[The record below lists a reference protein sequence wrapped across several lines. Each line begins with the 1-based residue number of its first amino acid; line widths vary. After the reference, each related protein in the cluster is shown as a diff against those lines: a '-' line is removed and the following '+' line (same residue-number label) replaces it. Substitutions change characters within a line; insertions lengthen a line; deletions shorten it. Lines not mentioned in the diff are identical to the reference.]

1 MRKPKLTYKM
11 VEQAI
16 DMKAHGLSNVDIC
29 RGLGISETAW
39 YNWLKD
45 PDTKPKLA
53 LVEGLKKAEAEYKEV
68 LLDRISGASEKPQH
82 WTAAAWLL
90 ERKYPDEYGKAE
102 RTREDKADET
112 PQIVLG
118 VSIEVA
124 GSDAEDTDD

>member
-1 MRKPKLTYKM
+1 MRKPKLTYRM
-11 VEQAI
+11 VEQAV

-68 LLDRISGASEKPQH
+68 LLDRISMARRSGRA
-82 WTAAAWLL
+82 
-90 ERKYPDEYGKAE
+90 
-102 RTREDKADET
+102 RTRPTRCHRLFWA
-112 PQIVLG
+112 
-118 VSIEVA
+118 
-124 GSDAEDTDD
+124 

>member
-53 LVEGLKKAEAEYKEV
+53 LVEGLKKGSSLFLV
-68 LLDRISGASEKPQH
+68 GSG
-82 WTAAAWLL
+82 
-90 ERKYPDEYGKAE
+90 
-102 RTREDKADET
+102 
-112 PQIVLG
+112 
-118 VSIEVA
+118 
-124 GSDAEDTDD
+124 

>member
-68 LLDRISGASEKPQH
+68 LLDRIKGASEKPQH

-102 RTREDKADET
+102 RTREDKADDA

-118 VSIEVA
+118 VNIEVA
-124 GSDAEDTDD
+124 GGDAECADD

>member
-16 DMKAHGLSNVDIC
+16 DMKAHGLSNADIC

-53 LVEGLKKAEAEYKEV
+53 LVEGLKKAEAQYKEV
-68 LLDRISGASEKPQH
+68 LLDRIKGASEKPQH
-82 WTAAAWLL
+82 WTAAAWIL
-90 ERKYPDEYGKAE
+90 ERKYPDEFGKAE
-102 RTREDKADET
+102 RKSDDRNDDV
-112 PQIVLG
+112 PHISLG
-118 VSIEVA
+118 VEVRVA
-124 GSDAEDTDD
+124 SEGEGDE